1 MKTFIAAAVSIFAI
15 FMLLRSLAYDMGRKA
30 ALRDM
35 RKEADSCLTV
45 HDFPRAYYLYEAIY
59 DKNPEMIAGET
70 ASNASHAAA
79 ATGHDSI
86 ATVWRQTA
94 QVQP

>member
-1 MKTFIAAAVSIFAI
+1 MRTLIASAISILAL
-15 FMLLRSLAYDMGRKA
+15 FMLLRSFAYDMGRKA

-45 HDFPRAYYLYEAIY
+45 HDYPRAYYLYEAIY
-59 DKNPEMIAGET
+59 DKNPEMIEGET
-70 ASNASHAAA
+70 ATNAARAAT

-86 ATVWRQTA
+86 AIVWRKA
-94 QVQP
+94 AEARP